1 MHVPFVDLKAQY
13 ASIKNEIDSAINGVI
28 SETAFIGGKRLKQFE
43 TDFAAY
49 CTAKHCVGVGNGT
62 DAITIA
68 LFGLGI
74 GKGDE
79 VITAANSFI
88 ASSEAITA
96 AGARVVFAD
105 VDPVTYTID
114 PKAVEKLITPRTR
127 AILPVQLYGQPA
139 DMDALQA
146 LARAHNLKIIE
157 DAAQAHGAEFNGRRV
172 GTLGDACSFSF
183 YPGKNLGAYGDGGAI
198 VTNNDELATRM
209 RMYANHGRI
218 GKYDHEFEGINSRL
232 DGLQAAILGAKLP
245 HLEKWTEGRR
255 RAAAR
260 YNANLK
266 GQNLVVAPVEREGS
280 RHVYHLYVVRLEERE
295 RIQAA
300 MKEDGIET
308 GVHYPVALHTL
319 GAYKYL
325 GHKLEDFPVSYGYS
339 QRILSLPMY
348 PEISD
353 AQIDY
358 VCERLLKHATRP
370 AKVSA

>member
-13 ASIKNEIDSAINGVI
+13 ASIKSEIDGAIAEVI
-28 SETAFIGGKRLKQFE
+28 AETAFIGGKRMKQFE
-43 TDFAAY
+43 FNFAAY
-49 CTAKHCVGVGNGT
+49 CGAKHCVGVGNGT

-68 LFGLGI
+68 LFGMGI
-74 GKGDE
+74 GQGDE

-88 ASSEAITA
+88 ASSEAITT
-96 AGARVVFAD
+96 AGAKVVFAD

-114 PKAVEKLITPRTR
+114 PKAVEKVITSRTR
-127 AILPVQLYGQPA
+127 ALLPVQLYGQPA

-146 LARAHNLKIIE
+146 LAKKHNLKIIE
-157 DAAQAHGAEFNGRRV
+157 DAAQAHGGEFNGKRV

-232 DGLQAAILGAKLP
+232 DGLQAAILGVKLP

-266 GQNLVVAPVEREGS
+266 GHDVVVTPVEREGS
-280 RHVYHLYVVRLEERE
+280 RHVYHLYVIRLEERD
-295 RIQAA
+295 RVQAA
-300 MKEDGIET
+300 LKEDGIES

-325 GHKLEDFPVSYGYS
+325 GHKPEDFPISYGYS
-339 QRILSLPMY
+339 KKILSLPMY
-348 PEISD
+348 PEVSD

-358 VCERLLKHATRP
+358 VCERLLKHVG